1 AHCRSACRRGRPR
14 LFTSI
19 RFPYGQV
26 TVPPIPA
33 AVRLPGDL
41 LRASN
46 APAGGAGH
54 LRLTSTRPW
63 LRYQAN
69 GLAAHS
75 NLTVNACAGDQL
87 RGKVVVNRL
96 GRVRTERPRRKT
108 DCP

>member
-1 AHCRSACRRGRPR
+1 
-14 LFTSI
+14 
-19 RFPYGQV
+19 
-26 TVPPIPA
+26 
-33 AVRLPGDL
+33 VRLPGDL